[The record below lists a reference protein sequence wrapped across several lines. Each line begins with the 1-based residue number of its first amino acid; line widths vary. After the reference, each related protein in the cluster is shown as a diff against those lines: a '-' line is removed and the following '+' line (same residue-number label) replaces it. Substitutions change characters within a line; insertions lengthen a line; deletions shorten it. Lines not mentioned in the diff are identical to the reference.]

1 MIPIV
6 TAEQMRALDH
16 RTITEAQVPSL
27 VLMERAGTEVV
38 THLEAR
44 YGPVAGK
51 TVVIVCGKGNN
62 GGDGFV
68 IARLLRRKKA
78 RVHVLLLASVADLS
92 RDA

>member
-16 RTITEAQVPSL
+16 QTITEAQVPSL

-44 YGPVAGK
+44 YGPVGGK

-68 IARLLRRKKA
+68 IARLLRRKN
-78 RVHVLLLASVADLS
+78 LGSTCCY
-92 RDA
+92 